1 VCGVGVFC
9 GAVWLLFRLKQQRKE
24 ARGERPPQPEKILR
38 PAGWSA
44 LQRLDEVFDRLLNA
58 ALWGVAGAA
67 MAGLVAGGFFPAV
80 RAVVQGRLSIGQVEA
95 DPKFYLV
102 ILVAMLGVVSMV
114 WATFWFLRVSRLVD
128 EVRSWRFGLRG
139 EQAVAEKLAERELA
153 AAGYVV
159 FHDLPAKRGGQGV
172 ECRPRGSWARR
183 ACSCWKQKFGRSV
196 TRRATRRRRR

>member
-1 VCGVGVFC
+1 
-9 GAVWLLFRLKQQRKE
+9 
-24 ARGERPPQPEKILR
+24 
-38 PAGWSA
+38 
-44 LQRLDEVFDRLLNA
+44 
-58 ALWGVAGAA
+58 
-67 MAGLVAGGFFPAV
+67 
-80 RAVVQGRLSIGQVEA
+80 VQGRLSIGQVEA

-159 FHDLPAKRGGQGV
+159 FHDLPAKRGGKEWNVDHVVVGPGGV
-172 ECRPRGSWARR
+172 FVLETKVR
-183 ACSCWKQKFGRSV
+183 AKRN
-196 TRRATRRRRR
+196 ATRDQEEAKVIVVGKRASGPWGGVMSVKGDS

>member
-1 VCGVGVFC
+1 MEQGAGGGFSTGNGVGAVCGVGVFC

-80 RAVVQGRLSIGQVEA
+80 
-95 DPKFYLV
+95 
-102 ILVAMLGVVSMV
+102 
-114 WATFWFLRVSRLVD
+114 
-128 EVRSWRFGLRG
+128 
-139 EQAVAEKLAERELA
+139 
-153 AAGYVV
+153 
-159 FHDLPAKRGGQGV
+159 
-172 ECRPRGSWARR
+172 
-183 ACSCWKQKFGRSV
+183 
-196 TRRATRRRRR
+196 